1 MITLN
6 DIEQF
11 KSIQK
16 EIDDLVKNYYD
27 KHIKGYSGYEYH
39 GWHLTD
45 ENEIEI
51 YYSYTDY
58 RDEYYHDDVTISIDD
73 LNNWN
78 KL

>member
-11 KSIQK
+11 KSILK

-51 YYSYTDY
+51 F
-58 RDEYYHDDVTISIDD
+58 
-73 LNNWN
+73 
-78 KL
+78 